1 MLPVVYKY
9 WVGVQQGIGMC
20 RGQVELFSRLTI
32 FLKIMSRLK
41 YRCLWHF
48 IITTLKMSEISS
60 DIIRHNEVNGAWTL
74 REVPD
79 RCPVGSQRRRSR
91 HQKTARTEWFKE
103 MNVAV
108 MECYFLSRPF
118 DEEGKP
124 IRGYRKR
131 MHNLWKERQ
140 GLKVTEQSNSSLTK
154 LGWSGWMDG

>member
-60 DIIRHNEVNGAWTL
+60 DIIRHNEVNGA
-74 REVPD
+74 
-79 RCPVGSQRRRSR
+79 
-91 HQKTARTEWFKE
+91 
-103 MNVAV
+103 
-108 MECYFLSRPF
+108 
-118 DEEGKP
+118 
-124 IRGYRKR
+124 
-131 MHNLWKERQ
+131 
-140 GLKVTEQSNSSLTK
+140 
-154 LGWSGWMDG
+154 